1 MSEKNA
7 NQKAMDN
14 VLTEIGEALK
24 LMESHQG
31 DLTPLKELDA
41 VATRAELET
50 YQQLFDIICEFWYDL
65 PRVDHDAPESTDKKQ
80 FLLRAK
86 DMEQESLMLQK
97 AFSQALEKS
106 KKQKKSKK
114 GEKEEAIEQQKKE
127 RRKLF
132 KTIGGDKKWI
142 PL

>member
-1 MSEKNA
+1 MA
-7 NQKAMDN
+7 R
-14 VLTEIGEALK
+14 
-24 LMESHQG
+24 
-31 DLTPLKELDA
+31 LDG
-41 VATRAELET
+41 TG
-50 YQQLFDIICEFWYDL
+50 
-65 PRVDHDAPESTDKKQ
+65 STDKKQ
-80 FLLRAK
+80 FLLHAK

-106 KKQKKSKK
+106 KKQKRSKK
-114 GEKEEAIEQQKKE
+114 GEKDEAIEQQKKE